1 MRAAPDLLDSMLG
14 SLHPNTH
21 RFPSDI
27 PSQLIA
33 HELTEDFLRSLAS
46 KTIDTHLDDTQSVP
60 WRDILLR
67 LPEEMMEKYEYD
79 ERLLSHRDVL
89 LNALFLDHH
98 HNRLAPHA
106 RHEAL
111 NKLIHETLTLAEDST
126 PDGSYGPRWR
136 IKKELYTLYTHPEYA
151 ENAKKVEIIREAV
164 KKAVQ
169 SNLIP
174 APNTEEIDQVTI
186 LPGREDGRCGMERL
200 LFNRNKIEEMTTIL
214 SLHSQRLAA
223 HGYQILN
230 INQRTAETLSLICLG
245 TPVLHPQCLPTIHP
259 DHMLTLTTLQNMAIQ
274 PPYHQTVT
282 TPVGLD
288 VETPL
293 PINRES
299 WFAWLS
305 ALRPE
310 ANIELILHSTAG
322 PVFLL
327 AGHKRKIQREFVFH
341 VRTGELLNSS
351 ATSPAVIADL
361 QPRELA
367 DSAADQSME
376 PNTPLGKQARMA

>member
-14 SLHPNTH
+14 SLHPDTH
-21 RFPSDI
+21 HFPSDI
-27 PSQLIA
+27 PHEPIA
-33 HELTEDFLRSLAS
+33 QELTKDFLHSLAS
-46 KTIDTHLDDTQSVP
+46 KTIDARLANTQPVH

-67 LPEEMMEKYEYD
+67 LPEEMMKKYEYD
-79 ERLLSHRDVL
+79 KRPLSHRDVL
-89 LNALFLDHH
+89 LNALFLDHLD
-98 HNRLAPHA
+98 NRLAPHT

-174 APNTEEIDQVTI
+174 VPNTEEIDQVTI

-200 LFNRNKIEEMTTIL
+200 LFNRNEIEEMEKTL

-223 HGYQILN
+223 HGYQIHN
-230 INQRTAETLSLICLG
+230 IQQRTAETLSLICLG
-245 TPVLHPQCLPTIHP
+245 TPALYPLRLPTIHP

-282 TPVGLD
+282 TPAGLG

-305 ALRPE
+305 ALPHG
-310 ANIELILHSTAG
+310 ANIELTAG

-327 AGHKRKIQREFVFH
+327 AGHERKIQREFVFH
-341 VRTGELLNSS
+341 VETGELLDSL

-367 DSAADQSME
+367 DSTADQSME
-376 PNTPLGKQARMA
+376 SNTPLGIQARMA